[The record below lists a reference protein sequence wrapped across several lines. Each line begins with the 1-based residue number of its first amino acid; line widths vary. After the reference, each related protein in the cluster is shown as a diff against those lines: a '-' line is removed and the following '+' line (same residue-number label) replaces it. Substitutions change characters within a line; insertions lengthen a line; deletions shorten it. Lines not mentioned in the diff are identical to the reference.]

1 MKELRELRGEIDAI
15 DTELVK
21 LFEQRMEVSRQVA
34 ETKMERGLAVLNRER
49 EQEVLNRVASKA
61 EPGLR
66 DSTRCLYEFI
76 MTLSRQ
82 YQQKLMD
89 LQIKLPS
96 YTGGKQE
103 YPALVTYQGVEGAY
117 SEEALREFFG
127 EEVTAVHVDSFAE
140 VLENL
145 ETGNSRYGI
154 LPIENSSTGSINDVY
169 TLLQQYDCY
178 IVGEYKLSISHCLVG
193 TRDCRIGDIK
203 EVYSHD
209 QGLLQCSHFLN
220 QYPQM
225 KRIPYYNTA
234 MSAQMVAQCGDKTK
248 AAIASR
254 RSAKKYGLRV
264 IEENISNSD
273 NNYTN
278 FIIVSK
284 QFEGS
289 PENDKISAALTL
301 KHEVG
306 SLYKL
311 LTLFYI
317 NGANL
322 LKLES
327 RPLSGRPF
335 EYCFF
340 VDFEGNISDQNIK
353 TLINSI
359 LEHASSFK
367 LLGNYKKMS

>member
-1 MKELRELRGEIDAI
+1 MKELGELRKQIDSV

-21 LFEQRMEVSRQVA
+21 LFEKRMEVSRQIA
-34 ETKMERGLAVLNRER
+34 ETKQAQGLPVLNRER
-49 EQEVLNRVASKA
+49 EQEVLEGVAAKA
-61 EPGLR
+61 DLH
-66 DSTRCLYEFI
+66 DSVRYLYEFI
-76 MTLSRQ
+76 MALSRQ
-82 YQQKLMD
+82 YQQQQMD
-89 LQIKLPS
+89 LQIEIPQYAGEKP
-96 YTGGKQE
+96 E

-127 EEVTAVHVDSFAE
+127 EEVTAVHVDSFAD

-145 ETGNSRYGI
+145 EQGKSEYGI

-169 TLLQQYDCY
+169 TLLQKYNCY

-193 TRDCRIGDIK
+193 TKDCRIDDIK

-209 QGLLQCSHFLN
+209 QGLLQCSNFLGR
-220 QYPQM
+220 YPYIKQ
-225 KRIPYYNTA
+225 IPYYNTA
-234 MSAQMVAQCGDKTK
+234 MSARMVAQCGDKTK

-264 IEENISNSD
+264 IEEQISNTD

-284 QFEGS
+284 QFVDA

-311 LTLFYI
+311 LALFYI

-327 RPLSGRPF
+327 RPLHDRPF

-340 VDFEGNISDQNIK
+340 VDFEGNIRDQNIK
-353 TLINSI
+353 TLIHSI
-359 LEHASSFK
+359 MEHASSFK